1 MSGPP
6 QIITLTTD
14 FGTQDG
20 YVGAL
25 KGKLL
30 SVMPTASI
38 HDVSHDIPP
47 QNIGQG
53 AWCLRRAAPR
63 FPPGTVHLAVV
74 DPGVGSTRGGL
85 VIETEHYLLVGPDN
99 GVLSLAA
106 RDDGIVQVV
115 EIGEEREEWHKSAN
129 FDGLTLFAPVAGYL
143 MAGMPLDEIGP
154 EAEDMVEWPD
164 PDAFLQGSVV
174 EGTIILFDRF
184 GNAITNILANMLED
198 RIVEHIYL
206 NNSIDVMFANH
217 YAEFAGGDTIGGTL
231 NSDGRLELAIY
242 GESIQEQMKLEFG
255 DTVRVL
261 LRPL

>member
-1 MSGPP
+1 MNAPP

-14 FGTQDG
+14 FGTLDG

-25 KGKLL
+25 KGKVL
-30 SVMPTASI
+30 SVMPTVSI
-38 HDVSHDIPP
+38 HDISHDIPP

-53 AWCLRRAAPR
+53 AWCLRRAVPQ
-63 FPPGTVHLAVV
+63 FPPGTVHLGVV
-74 DPGVGSTRGGL
+74 DPGVGSSRVGL

-115 EIGEEREEWHKSAN
+115 EISEERDEWRKSPN

-154 EAEDMVEWPD
+154 EAEDMVDWPD
-164 PDAFLQGSVV
+164 PDAHMQGSVV
-174 EGTIILFDRF
+174 EGTIILFDHF
-184 GNAITNILANMLED
+184 GNAITNILAEMLKD

-206 NNSIDVMFANH
+206 KTSIEVILADH
-217 YAEFAGGDTIGGTL
+217 YAEFAGGDTVGATL
-231 NSDGRLELAIY
+231 NSDGRLELALY
-242 GESIQEQMKLEFG
+242 GESIQERMDLDHG
-255 DTVRVL
+255 DSVRVL